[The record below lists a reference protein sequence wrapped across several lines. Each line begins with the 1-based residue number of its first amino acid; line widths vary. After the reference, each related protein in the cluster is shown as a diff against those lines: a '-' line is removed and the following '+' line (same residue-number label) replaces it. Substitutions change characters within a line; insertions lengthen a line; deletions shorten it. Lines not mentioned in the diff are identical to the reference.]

1 MSSPASPIVHAVGGS
16 LGSALALLL
25 FYPLERARI
34 ELQSRASQYPKND
47 SKTSQQVKVLL
58 NSVEVEVDLETPQQ
72 PTKARVGPSSEDLVG
87 DTISTSSTWTQ
98 VHQEESQL
106 TPEQQANV
114 NGSGDTSQSS
124 DTESHPGDVVGHD
137 QVEAVQVATLKSRSR
152 INSEII
158 QCLVDLH
165 TRGALYKGI
174 APVITTTFASQF
186 IFFFINAYVKKLIQ
200 KTAFFDSRKGGWAS
214 SSVLSLTASC
224 IAGVGNVLLTNPLW
238 VTNMAIVTG
247 EAKSSSLIRE
257 LRLILRARGYRYLW
271 NGTAASILLVS
282 NPVIQFVSYEQ
293 LKNARFAHGMMG
305 RANMESTRTL
315 PPLEAFLAGAI
326 AKTISTIATYPL
338 QLTQTLLRLENHG
351 YHGIVDCL
359 IKLYRRAGYQE
370 WYTGIKA
377 KLLQTVLNASFMF
390 LTYEQIVRAVQLA
403 LVRSSGLPE
412 YVSP

>member
-1 MSSPASPIVHAVGGS
+1 MGGS

-34 ELQSRASQYPKND
+34 ELQSRASQYPPND
-47 SKTSQQVKVLL
+47 SKTSQQENNYLL
-58 NSVEVEVDLETPQQ
+58 NSVEVEVDLEEPQQ
-72 PTKARVGPSSEDLVG
+72 PTKVGPSSEDLVG

-98 VHQEESQL
+98 VHQGESPL
-106 TPEQQANV
+106 RPEQQSNF
-114 NGSGDTSQSS
+114 NGSGGTSQSS
-124 DTESHPGDVVGHD
+124 DAESHPGDAVQHD
-137 QVEAVQVATLKSRSR
+137 QVEAAQELTLKSKRR

-165 TRGALYKGI
+165 ARGALYKGI

-186 IFFFINAYVKKLIQ
+186 IFFFINAYMKKLIQ
-200 KTAFFDSRKGGWAS
+200 KTPFFDTRKGGWAS
-214 SSVLSLTASC
+214 SSVLSLTSSC

-257 LRLILRARGYRYLW
+257 LRLILRARGYRHLW

-293 LKNARFAHGMMG
+293 LKNARFAYGMRG

-315 PPLEAFLAGAI
+315 PPLEAFVAGAI

-412 YVSP
+412 HVSP

>member
-1 MSSPASPIVHAVGGS
+1 MGGS

-34 ELQSRASQYPKND
+34 ELQSRASQYQQGD
-47 SKTSQQVKVLL
+47 SKASEQESNLL
-58 NSVEVEVDLETPQQ
+58 NSVEVEVDFEPPQQ
-72 PTKARVGPSSEDLVG
+72 PATTDVGPSSEDFVG

-98 VHQEESQL
+98 VHQEESHL
-106 TPEQQANV
+106 RAEQQSNV
-114 NGSGDTSQSS
+114 KKSEDTSQSS
-124 DTESHPGDVVGHD
+124 EAESHPGDHD
-137 QVEAVQVATLKSRSR
+137 QVEVAHEKSLQSTHRVH
-152 INSEII
+152 SEIL

-165 TRGALYKGI
+165 ARGALYKGI

-186 IFFFINAYVKKLIQ
+186 IFFFINAYMKRLLQ
-200 KTAFFDSRKGGWAS
+200 KTPFFDGRQGGWAS
-214 SSVLSLTASC
+214 SSVLSLTSSC

-257 LRLILRARGYRYLW
+257 LRQILRTRGYRHLW

-293 LKNARFAHGMMG
+293 LKNTRFAYGMRG
-305 RANMESTRTL
+305 RTNMESTRTL
-315 PPLEAFLAGAI
+315 PPLEAFVAGAV

-351 YHGIVDCL
+351 YHGILDCL

-412 YVSP
+412 HISP